1 MKKVLYTLALVA
13 ALAVSLSSC
22 TEEVV
27 KPKDGDS
34 TGGAVTTTK
43 GS

>member
-1 MKKVLYTLALVA
+1 MKKVLYILVLVA
-13 ALAVSLSSC
+13 SLAMTVSSC

-27 KPKDGDS
+27 KPRDGDS